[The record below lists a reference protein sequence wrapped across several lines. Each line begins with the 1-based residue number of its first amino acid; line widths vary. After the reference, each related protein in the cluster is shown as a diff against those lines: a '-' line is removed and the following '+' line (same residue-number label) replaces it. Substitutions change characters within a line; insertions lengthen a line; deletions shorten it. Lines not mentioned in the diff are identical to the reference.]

1 AVFTIALITYF
12 LTMEET
18 ASYWD
23 CGEFIA
29 VSYKLQVPH
38 PPGAPL
44 FLLMGRAFSF
54 LAMGDVTKVAYWINF
69 MSVLAS
75 AFTILFLFWSITLF
89 GRKLMGIK
97 KDADITPD
105 QNWLLMCAGSVGA
118 LAYTFSDS
126 FWFSAVEAEVY
137 GMSSFF
143 TAFVVWGVL
152 KWDVIEDES
161 KANRWLLLVAYMIGL
176 SIGVH
181 MLNLVTLPA
190 LGLIYYFKKF
200 KTSVWGVIA
209 TLILSSG
216 IVLFINDFIVPG
228 LPSIAGSFELYF
240 VNGWGLPFGFGAMIF
255 AIVLIGTL
263 VYSIWA
269 SSKSENGAYHALL
282 LLVFTFDLFIAVLS
296 SKTFLAIIP
305 LIIIFA
311 IAIFVAGYDT
321 VEKKYKVLVIL
332 TFGVLPGLAI
342 WYWFL
347 EGKQLKPIQ
356 VFTNTITLAITFI
369 LIGYGSYT
377 MVIIRSNYNTLI
389 DENSPKDVMSFVRYL
404 KREQYGSRPLLTGP
418 YFTAKP
424 IGIKYGSPTYI
435 KGKDKYEVGERSFS
449 YEYEPGESTLLP
461 RAWNSEHAETYRN
474 IMGLAEGQKPTF
486 AQDKFIFMFKQQIG
500 HMYMRYFMWNFAGR
514 ESDEQGA
521 GWLRPSDWFKK
532 VPSTLA
538 ENRGRN
544 NYFMIPFI
552 LGLIGMFYQFTKDT
566 KNFAV
571 VALLFVMT
579 GVAIVVYLNSPPVE
593 PRERDYIYAGSYYA
607 FAFWIGLAVI
617 GISEFLKGIIKN
629 ARIATIAATLIGL
642 TAPALMAKDGWDD
655 HDRSDRFF
663 SVDSAANYLES
674 CDPQGVIFTGG
685 DNDTFPLWYAQETEA
700 IRPDTRVIVLSYY
713 NTDWYIEQSMRKAN
727 DSEPMKYTI
736 PLKEYQQGGL
746 NDYLPYADLKIK
758 SIDAKEYL
766 NLLAKKYAQL
776 NDGERNIV
784 PSRVLTIPVDKQAII
799 AKGII
804 PKGMD
809 SLVVDEM
816 KIKVLKGGLE
826 KKDLALLDFLV
837 TTNWER
843 PIFLN
848 NTSIAQINIDLS
860 PYAIQVGNAY
870 LVLPIRNPRKDRE
883 YLVDTDKSFDIM
895 TKKFKYRGLDNP
907 KVYYNE
913 DYKGFVLNH
922 RSSINSVAQALIDKG
937 ENDKAKELLLFS
949 LAKMPDVAV
958 PYDYT
963 TTETVNLLFKVGEKA
978 KALEIAKAVGERAIE
993 IATYLAGE
1001 GNSLTNELRNN
1012 IVMLNILQRTLYEN
1026 GENELAKKYE
1036 EAYTKLLTDLQV
1048 NEGGG
1053 QRGNY

>member
-1 AVFTIALITYF
+1 
-12 LTMEET
+12 
-18 ASYWD
+18 
-23 CGEFIA
+23 
-29 VSYKLQVPH
+29 
-38 PPGAPL
+38 
-44 FLLMGRAFSF
+44 
-54 LAMGDVTKVAYWINF
+54 
-69 MSVLAS
+69 
-75 AFTILFLFWSITLF
+75 
-89 GRKLMGIK
+89 
-97 KDADITPD
+97 
-105 QNWLLMCAGSVGA
+105 
-118 LAYTFSDS
+118 
-126 FWFSAVEAEVY
+126 
-137 GMSSFF
+137 
-143 TAFVVWGVL
+143 
-152 KWDVIEDES
+152 
-161 KANRWLLLVAYMIGL
+161 VAYMIGL

-200 KTSVWGVIA
+200 KTTTWGVIA
-209 TLILSSG
+209 TLALSSG

-228 LPSIAGSFELYF
+228 LPTLAGHFELFF
-240 VNGWGLPFGFGAMIF
+240 VNNLGLFFGSGA
-255 AIVLIGTL
+255 
-263 VYSIWA
+263 
-269 SSKSENGAYHALL
+269 
-282 LLVFTFDLFIAVLS
+282 LVFTLLVVGALVYGIYFTQKKNKPVWN
-296 SKTFLAIIP
+296 TFL
-305 LIIIFA
+305 
-311 IAIFVAGYDT
+311 
-321 VEKKYKVLVIL
+321 
-332 TFGVLPGLAI
+332 LA
-342 WYWFL
+342 
-347 EGKQLKPIQ
+347 
-356 VFTNTITLAITFI
+356 TAFI
-369 LIGYGSYT
+369 LIGYGSYAL
-377 MVIIRSNYNTLI
+377 VVIRSNYNTLI

-404 KREQYGSRPLLTGP
+404 RREQYGSRPLLTGP
-418 YFTAKP
+418 YFTARP
-424 IGIKYGSPTYI
+424 IGVKYGSPTYI
-435 KGKDKYEVGERSFS
+435 KGKDKYEPGERSFT

-486 AQDKFIFMFKQQIG
+486 AQDKFNFMFRQQIG

-521 GWLRPSDWFKK
+521 GWLRPTEWFKK
-532 VPSTLA
+532 VPATLA

-617 GISEFLKGIIKN
+617 GLAEFFRGFIKN
-629 ARIATIAATLIGL
+629 ARIATITASLIGL
-642 TAPALMAKDGWDD
+642 TAPVLMAKDGWDD
-655 HDRSDRFF
+655 HNRSDRFF
-663 SVDSAANYLES
+663 SVDSASNYLES

-727 DSEPMKYTI
+727 DSEPLKYTL

-746 NDYLPYADLKIK
+746 NDYLPVADLKIK
-758 SIDAKEYL
+758 SIDAKEYI
-766 NLLAKKYAQL
+766 NLLAKRYPQL
-776 NDGERNIV
+776 IDGDRNIV
-784 PSRVLTIPVDKQAII
+784 PSRILTIPIDKQAII

-816 KIKVLKGGLE
+816 KIKVTKSALE

-848 NTSIAQINIDLS
+848 NTSMAQINIDLS
-860 PYAIQVGNAY
+860 PYAVQVGNAY
-870 LVLPIRNPRKDRE
+870 RILPVRNPRKDRE
-883 YLVDTDKSFDIM
+883 YLVDTEKSFEIM
-895 TKKFKYRGLDNP
+895 TKKFRYRGLDNP

-922 RSSINSVAQALIDKG
+922 RSSINSVAQSLIDKG
-937 ENDKAKELLLFS
+937 QNDKAKELLLFS
-949 LAKMPDVAV
+949 LTKMPDVAV

-978 KALEIAKAVGERAIE
+978 KAMEIAKTVGERAIE
-993 IATYLAGE
+993 IATYLSGE

-1026 GENELAKKYE
+1026 GEAELAKKYE
-1036 EAYTKLLTDLQV
+1036 DAYTKLLADLQV
-1048 NEGGG
+1048 NEGG

>member
-1 AVFTIALITYF
+1 MNFQKSNNIFGWAVFAIALITYF

-44 FLLMGRAFSF
+44 FLLLGRGFSF
-54 LAMGDVTKVAYWINF
+54 LALGDVTKVAYWINF

-97 KDADITPD
+97 KDAEVTPD
-105 QNWLLMCAGSVGA
+105 QNWLLMGAGAIGA

-200 KTSVWGVIA
+200 KTTTWGVIA
-209 TLILSSG
+209 TLALSSG

-228 LPSIAGSFELYF
+228 LPTLAGHFELFF
-240 VNGWGLPFGFGAMIF
+240 VNNLGLFFGSGA
-255 AIVLIGTL
+255 
-263 VYSIWA
+263 
-269 SSKSENGAYHALL
+269 
-282 LLVFTFDLFIAVLS
+282 LVFTLLVVAALVYGIYFTQKKNKPVWN
-296 SKTFLAIIP
+296 TFL
-305 LIIIFA
+305 
-311 IAIFVAGYDT
+311 
-321 VEKKYKVLVIL
+321 
-332 TFGVLPGLAI
+332 LA
-342 WYWFL
+342 
-347 EGKQLKPIQ
+347 
-356 VFTNTITLAITFI
+356 TTFI
-369 LIGYGSYT
+369 LIGYGSYAL
-377 MVIIRSNYNTLI
+377 VVIRSNYNTLI

-418 YFTAKP
+418 YFTARP
-424 IGIKYGSPTYI
+424 IGIKYGSPTYV
-435 KGKDKYEVGERSFS
+435 KGKDKYEPGERSFT

-486 AQDKFIFMFKQQIG
+486 AQDKFIFMFRQQIG

-521 GWLRPSDWFKK
+521 GWLRPSEWFKK
-532 VPSTLA
+532 VPPTLA

-617 GISEFLKGIIKN
+617 GMAEFFQRFIKN
-629 ARIATIAATLIGL
+629 ARLATIAAALIGL
-642 TAPALMAKDGWDD
+642 AAPVLMAKDGWDD
-655 HDRSDRFF
+655 HNRSDRFF
-663 SVDSAANYLES
+663 SVDSASNYLES
-674 CDPQGVIFTGG
+674 CDPQGVLFTGG

-727 DSEPMKYTI
+727 DSEPLKYSI

-758 SIDAKEYL
+758 SIDAKEYI
-766 NLLAKKYAQL
+766 NLIAKRYPQL
-776 NDGERNIV
+776 IDGDRNIV
-784 PSRVLTIPVDKQAII
+784 PSRVFTIPVDKKALI

-870 LVLPIRNPRKDRE
+870 RILPIRNPRKDRE
-883 YLVDTDKSFDIM
+883 YLVDTEKSFDIM
-895 TKKFKYRGLDNP
+895 TKKFRYRGLDNP

-922 RSSINSVAQALIDKG
+922 RSSINSVAQGLIDKG
-937 ENDKAKELLLFS
+937 EKEKAKELLLFS
-949 LAKMPDVAV
+949 LTKMPDAAV

-963 TTETVNLLFKVGEKA
+963 TTETVNLLFQVGEKA
-978 KALEIAKAVGERAIE
+978 KALEIAKTVGERAIE
-993 IATYLAGE
+993 IATYLSGE
-1001 GNSLTNELRNN
+1001 GNSLTNDLRNN

-1026 GENELAKKYE
+1026 GETELAKKYE
-1036 EAYTKLLTDLQV
+1036 DAYTKLLTDLQV
-1048 NEGGG
+1048 NDGT

>member
-1 AVFTIALITYF
+1 MNFQKANNIFGWAVFAIALITYF

-54 LAMGDVTKVAYWINF
+54 LALGDVTKVAYWINF

-97 KDADITPD
+97 KDTDITSS
-105 QNWLLMCAGSVGA
+105 QNWLLMGAGLVGA
-118 LAYTFSDS
+118 LTYTFSDS

-200 KTSVWGVIA
+200 KTTTWGIIA
-209 TLILSSG
+209 TLALSSG

-228 LPSIAGSFELYF
+228 LPTLAGHFELFF
-240 VNGWGLPFGFGAMIF
+240 VNTLGLFFGSGA
-255 AIVLIGTL
+255 
-263 VYSIWA
+263 
-269 SSKSENGAYHALL
+269 
-282 LLVFTFDLFIAVLS
+282 LVFTLLVVGALVYGIYFTQKKNKPVWN
-296 SKTFLAIIP
+296 TFL
-305 LIIIFA
+305 
-311 IAIFVAGYDT
+311 
-321 VEKKYKVLVIL
+321 
-332 TFGVLPGLAI
+332 LAM
-342 WYWFL
+342 
-347 EGKQLKPIQ
+347 
-356 VFTNTITLAITFI
+356 AFI
-369 LIGYGSYT
+369 LIGYGSYAL
-377 MVIIRSNYNTLI
+377 VVIRSNYNTLI

-424 IGIKYGSPTYI
+424 IGIKYGEATYN
-435 KGKDKYEVGERSFS
+435 KGKNKYEIGERKFE

-474 IMGLAEGQKPTF
+474 IMGLAPGQKPTF
-486 AQDKFIFMFKQQIG
+486 AKDKFVFMFRQQIG

-514 ESDEQGA
+514 ESDIQGA
-521 GWLRPSDWFKK
+521 DWLRPSQWFKK
-532 VPSTLA
+532 VPASLS

-544 NYFMIPFI
+544 NYFMIPFL

-579 GVAIVVYLNSPPVE
+579 GIAIVVYLNSPPVE
-593 PRERDYIYAGSYYA
+593 PRERDYIYAGSFYA
-607 FAFWIGLAVI
+607 FAFWIGFSVI
-617 GISEFLKGIIKN
+617 GIAEFFGKFIRN
-629 ARIATIAATLIGL
+629 AKVATISATLIGL
-642 TAPALMAKDGWDD
+642 SAPTLMAKDGWDD
-655 HDRSDRFF
+655 HNRSDRFF
-663 SVDSAANYLES
+663 SVDSASNYLES
-674 CDPQGVIFTGG
+674 CDPQGVLFTGG
-685 DNDTFPLWYAQETEA
+685 DNDTFPLWYAQETEG
-700 IRPDTRVIVLSYY
+700 IRADTRVVVLSYY

-727 DSEPMKYTI
+727 DSEPLQYTL

-746 NDYLPYADLKIK
+746 NDYLQYADLKIK
-758 SIDAKEYL
+758 SIDAKEYI
-766 NLLAKKYAQL
+766 NLLAKRYPQL
-776 NDGERNIV
+776 SDGDRNIV
-784 PSRVLTIPVDKQAII
+784 PSRVLTIPIDKKAIL

-826 KKDLALLDFLV
+826 KKDLAMLDFLV
-837 TTNWER
+837 TNNWER

-848 NTSIAQINIDLS
+848 NTSLSQINIDLS
-860 PYAIQVGNAY
+860 PYAVQVGNAY
-870 LVLPIRNPRKDRE
+870 RILPVRNPRKDRE
-883 YLVDTDKSFDIM
+883 YLVDTEKSFEIM
-895 TKKFKYRGLDNP
+895 TKKFRYRGLDNP
-907 KVYYNE
+907 TVYYND

-922 RSSINSVAQALIDKG
+922 RSSINSVAQALIDNG
-937 ENDKAKELLLFS
+937 ENEKAKELLLFS
-949 LAKMPDVAV
+949 LKKMSDRAV

-963 TTETVNLLFKVGEKA
+963 ASETVNLLFKVGEKT
-978 KALEIAKAVGERAIE
+978 KAIE
-993 IATYLAGE
+993 IAKTIGDRAIEMATYLAEE
-1001 GNSLTNELRNN
+1001 GSGLTSDLRNN
-1012 IVMLNILQRTLYEN
+1012 IVLLNILQRALYEN
-1026 GENELAKKYE
+1026 GETDLGKKYE
-1036 EAYTKLLTDLQV
+1036 DAYSKLLANLQI

-1053 QRGNY
+1053 QRGNF